1 MWARGYSV
9 AEEKAP
15 AAAPEAASAAPAGG
29 AAKSSK
35 QTLILM
41 ILAVVNMVVVAGVGF
56 MIFTGKKKDAAEP
69 KIEHVIKGEHET
81 QEKEKKEEKEVIG
94 KVIPLE
100 TFLVN
105 LAGSKGHRVAKL
117 NLEMEVENEAVSQEI
132 EQRKAQIRDI
142 IIVLLSSRTYD
153 QVSSKE
159 GQDGLKEE
167 IKDTVNK
174 FLTKGK
180 IKQVYFTD
188 FIYS

>member
-1 MWARGYSV
+1 M

-15 AAAPEAASAAPAGG
+15 AAADAAAAAPASGSG
-29 AAKSSK
+29 AKASK

-41 ILAVVNMVVVAGVGF
+41 VLAVVNMVVVAGVGF

-81 QEKEKKEEKEVIG
+81 QEQEQMEEKEVIG

>member
-1 MWARGYSV
+1 M
-9 AEEKAP
+9 AEEKAAAPAEAAAP
-15 AAAPEAASAAPAGG
+15 AAAAPGG
-29 AAKSSK
+29 AKASK

-56 MIFTGKKKDAAEP
+56 MIFQGKKKDAAEP

-105 LAGSKGHRVAKL
+105 LAGSKGRRVAKL
-117 NLEMEVENEAVSQEI
+117 NLEMEVESEAVSSEI

-142 IIVLLSSRTYD
+142 IIVLLSSQTYD
-153 QVSSKE
+153 QISNKD
-159 GQDGLKEE
+159 GQVQLKEQ